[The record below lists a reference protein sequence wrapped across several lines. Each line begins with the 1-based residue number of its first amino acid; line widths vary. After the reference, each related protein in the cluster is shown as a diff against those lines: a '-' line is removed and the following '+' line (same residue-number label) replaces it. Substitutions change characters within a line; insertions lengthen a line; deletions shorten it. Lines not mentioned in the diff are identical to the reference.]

1 MPTVP
6 AIEEHKIRDDTI
18 HDSVTNQKMPKKA
31 KTSPTEDEV
40 AARSVWE
47 IVWVGHIYFSG
58 TLFVLLAIYCS
69 VNILRLHTF
78 SRLFSRSYFVSLN
91 LCLVLIGLLR
101 PVLLFHEYNFGVN
114 DPYAENLVL
123 RRITAYTL
131 VDLGK
136 CLHHTVWKFQDFSI
150 TQILREINFVGSRN
164 AKSSI
169 STHLEALNFDF
180 CAFFTF

>member
-6 AIEEHKIRDDTI
+6 AIEEHKIRDDTMQ
-18 HDSVTNQKMPKKA
+18 DSVTNQKMPKKA

-91 LCLVLIGLLR
+91 LCMVLIGLLR

-136 CLHHTVWKFQDFSI
+136 CLHHTVEFSGFIYHSDF
-150 TQILREINFVGSRN
+150 T
-164 AKSSI
+164 
-169 STHLEALNFDF
+169 
-180 CAFFTF
+180 

>member
-6 AIEEHKIRDDTI
+6 AIEEHKIREDTMQ
-18 HDSVTNQKMPKKA
+18 DSVTNQKMPKKA

-136 CLHHTVWKFQDFSI
+136 LSI
-150 TQILREINFVGSRN
+150 LGQGHFTLRKI
-164 AKSSI
+164 
-169 STHLEALNFDF
+169 TL
-180 CAFFTF
+180 